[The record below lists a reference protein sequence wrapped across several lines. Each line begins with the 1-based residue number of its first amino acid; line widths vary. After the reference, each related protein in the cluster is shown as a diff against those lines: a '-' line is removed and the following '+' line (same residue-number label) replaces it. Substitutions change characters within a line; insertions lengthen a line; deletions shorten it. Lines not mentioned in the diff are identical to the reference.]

1 MSNKEKI
8 AELGFKI
15 EAMEHKFN
23 TSVGVLIGE
32 LEKLK
37 KEDEVKPVFPPAK
50 HGWRIAVNENTAES
64 IGLTTY
70 GQPSLRAMMKRMEAR
85 AYVIEAINKANGGD
99 NGFKSEGDN
108 YCVVNERGR
117 LCCDQ
122 WVGMQ
127 FAEPSY
133 YFRTKS
139 GCIDTLK
146 CDMFEDAYKTML
158 GIK

>member
-1 MSNKEKI
+1 MRNKEKI

-37 KEDEVKPVFPPAK
+37 KEDEVKPVFPDGDTWYVNNTKTNAK
-50 HGWRIAVNENTAES
+50 S
-64 IGLTTY
+64 LGLSAY
-70 GQPSLRAMMKRMEAR
+70 SQQCLLHMIRKMEAR

-108 YCVVNERGR
+108 YCVVNEQGR

-146 CDMFEDAYKTML
+146 CDMFKDAYKTML